1 MGLQLIKR
9 KCINGNKM
17 ATATQERTFY
27 KRQSRQWRNPKWTAQ
42 RIEALADS
50 LAEWIKDEKNYFLG
64 RFLAEHAIDYPDL
77 EDFSKMNDFFR
88 NTLQKARAT
97 QEHRIVE
104 RSLERKF
111 DGSFARFVLA
121 NKAGWRERLEQ
132 SIDTQSPLVALLAS
146 VDGGSKQIIKHTDVL
161 EPGAI
166 TMKSLKRNCD
176 GSNNPRKARQLR
188 REREAR
194 KLADQS
200 KASEA

>member
-1 MGLQLIKR
+1 
-9 KCINGNKM
+9 M
-17 ATATQERTFY
+17 ATAIQENRY
-27 KRQSRQWRNPKWTAQ
+27 ASQRARGGYQQKRWTKQNIEELAQ
-42 RIEALADS
+42 RLDN
-50 LAEWIKDEKNYFLG
+50 WIADEKNYFLG
-64 RFLAEHAIDYPDL
+64 RFLAQESIDYPDL
-77 EDFSKMNDFFR
+77 ELLANQNKLFDK
-88 NTLQKARAT
+88 TLRKARAT

-132 SIDTQSPLVALLAS
+132 SIDSQTPLVQLLAS
-146 VDGGSKQIIKHTDVL
+146 VDGGSKSIIKQTDIL
-161 EPGAI
+161 EPDAI

-194 KLADQS
+194 ELAEKQAQE
-200 KASEA
+200 KQ